1 MFETNQFPA
10 LKLNETLDVLRG
22 YGPEDFNGHTEFYRM
37 SAQQRLA
44 WLDGAVAF
52 IREAKNASR
61 KFIPESESAK
71 T

>member
-1 MFETNQFPA
+1 MFETTHLSTKN
-10 LKLNETLDVLRG
+10 LKDTLDVLRA
-22 YGPEDFNGHTEFYRM
+22 YGPEDFQGHTEFYRM

-52 IREAKNASR
+52 IREAENASR
-61 KFIPESESAK
+61 KVIQDSESPK

>member
-1 MFETNQFPA
+1 MFETKQLPSW
-10 LKLNETLDVLRG
+10 KLNETFEVLRG
-22 YGPEDFNGHTEFYRM
+22 HGPEDFNGHTEFYRM

-52 IREAKNASR
+52 IQEAKNASR
-61 KFIPESESAK
+61 KLAQESKSAK

>member
-1 MFETNQFPA
+1 MFETNQLPP

-22 YGPEDFNGHTEFYRM
+22 CGPEDFNGHTEFYRM

-44 WLDGAVAF
+44 WLDEAVAF
-52 IREAKNASR
+52 IRDAKNSSR
-61 KFIPESESAK
+61 KFIHESESVK